1 MLCEWEIRT
10 GVGIHRVTLAGQ
22 LIMLAPPYA
31 TFIPDGFH
39 NMIVNSIAYRHG
51 KRLADIP
58 LEGISEALVD
68 PDTFIWLGLH
78 EVEPAVLLKIQE
90 EFALHDLAIEDAS
103 KARQRSRIETYGDT
117 LFICIKTAQL
127 IASCTQDNPD
137 SPRHAGKNTGPGDAV
152 VPEDDGAIIQYGETH
167 FFVGRNFLISVRH
180 GNAQGYSE
188 VRHRSED
195 KPHMLEKGPAY
206 ALYALMDFIV
216 DNYHPIVEALA
227 DEYEALE
234 GQIFTREF
242 DQSTIERLY
251 SMKRKLMELR
261 NAVQPVEDICLQ
273 LTRLHAD
280 IIHKDLR
287 AYYRD
292 IHDHAARTIEALDH
306 QREMLTTAMSVNLA
320 LVSVHQNEV
329 VKRLAGW
336 GAILAVPTVVFSLYG
351 MNFKQMPEL
360 HWQYGYPT
368 FLAATVAVCVVFY
381 RKLKKSGWL

>member
-1 MLCEWEIRT
+1 
-10 GVGIHRVTLAGQ
+10 
-22 LIMLAPPYA
+22 
-31 TFIPDGFH
+31 
-39 NMIVNSIAYRHG
+39 MIVNCVAYRHG
-51 KRLADIP
+51 KRLGDIS
-58 LEGISEALVD
+58 LEGISEALVE

-78 EVEPAVLLKIQE
+78 EVEPEVLLTMQA
-90 EFALHDLAIEDAS
+90 EFGLHDLAIEDAR

-117 LFICIKTAQL
+117 LFICIKTAQIL
-127 IASCTQDNPD
+127 AKGMENGC
-137 SPRHAGKNTGPGDAV
+137 GKTLPEGDHSGTGEAV
-152 VPEDDGAIIQYGETH
+152 VAEHDGATIQYGETH

-180 GNAQGYSE
+180 GNAQGYSD
-188 VRHRSED
+188 VRLRCEG

-206 ALYALMDFIV
+206 VLYALMDFIV

-242 DQSTIERLY
+242 DQLTIEGLY

-261 NAVQPVEDICLQ
+261 NAVLPVEDICLQ
-273 LTRLHAD
+273 LTRLHPD

-306 QREMLTTAMSVNLA
+306 QREMLTTGMSVNLA

-351 MNFKQMPEL
+351 MNFRQMPEL
-360 HWQYGYPT
+360 QWQYGYPI

>member
-1 MLCEWEIRT
+1 
-10 GVGIHRVTLAGQ
+10 
-22 LIMLAPPYA
+22 
-31 TFIPDGFH
+31 
-39 NMIVNSIAYRHG
+39 MIVNNVAYRHG

-58 LEGISEALVD
+58 LDEISDVIVE

-78 EVEPAVLLKIQE
+78 EVEPAVLLKLQE
-90 EFALHDLAIEDAS
+90 EFGLHDLAIEDAA

-127 IASCTQDNPD
+127 Q
-137 SPRHAGKNTGPGDAV
+137 AGGGMESDAALQQ
-152 VPEDDGAIIQYGETH
+152 DDGAIIQYGETH
-167 FFVGRNFLISVRH
+167 FFVGSNFLISVRH
-180 GNAQGYSE
+180 GNAQGYSQ
-188 VRHRSED
+188 VRQRCED
-195 KPHMLEKGPAY
+195 KPHMLGKGPAY

-216 DNYHPIVEALA
+216 DNYHPIVEALTQ
-227 DEYEALE
+227 EYETLE
-234 GQIFTREF
+234 AQIFTREF

-273 LTRLHAD
+273 LTRLHPEL
-280 IIHKDLR
+280 IHKDLR

-292 IHDHAARTIEALDH
+292 IHDHAARTIEALDN

-320 LVSVHQNEV
+320 LVSVQQNEV

-351 MNFKQMPEL
+351 MNFRHMPEL
-360 HWQYGYPT
+360 HWQYGYPV
-368 FLAATVAVCVVFY
+368 FIAVTMSVCILFY